1 MRTFVLALGLVAVSA
16 VAAGAQPVERCS
28 HDIFAI
34 GGQPVGVSVCAPDGP
49 SNGLVAVTETVKGTS
64 TISHAATIQV
74 LAGAA
79 ISRGVDDVAL
89 APLGLSA
96 TLHLTLAY
104 ADGKVSVEH
113 ALLLP
118 GAVPLK

>member
-1 MRTFVLALGLVAVSA
+1 
-16 VAAGAQPVERCS
+16 
-28 HDIFAI
+28 
-34 GGQPVGVSVCAPDGP
+34 
-49 SNGLVAVTETVKGTS
+49 VTETIKGTS

-74 LAGAA
+74 LAGAVV
-79 ISRGVDDVAL
+79 SRGVDDIAL
-89 APLGLSA
+89 APLGLSS

>member
-34 GGQPVGVSVCAPDGP
+34 GGQPVGVSVCGP